1 MAEYTTIQ
9 NAIRTTWMILEG
21 LGFHE
26 SENGELA
33 KTVEEVFAT
42 APAADVEPVV
52 RCADCRSVQS
62 NIRQDGH
69 LPDGVPEYDCR
80 WWCGE
85 TDPKGY
91 CSKGKREKGAKTDA

>member
-1 MAEYTTIQ
+1 MAEYITIQ

-42 APAADVEPVV
+42 APAADVKPVV
-52 RCADCRSVQS
+52 PGKWMPHKTKSGKNWWECSVCGFVSEHKAHHYYCPKCSADMSEGR
-62 NIRQDGH
+62 
-69 LPDGVPEYDCR
+69 
-80 WWCGE
+80 
-85 TDPKGY
+85 
-91 CSKGKREKGAKTDA
+91 ADA